1 VGIFPVLLLILPMW
15 NVSATSGFW
24 KASNRNLKRL
34 SVSVVAPRKA
44 FAWIG
49 QRVQMQAPF
58 LAYIDVFWTLMLS
71 AFAVPLALILR
82 EIKLGASVSNWTLTT
97 SIRSESLRSALMC
110 CPECRCAGALG
121 ADVAARAT
129 GST

>member
-1 VGIFPVLLLILPMW
+1 MW

-49 QRVQMQAPF
+49 QRVQMQASF
-58 LAYIDVFWTLMLS
+58 LAYIDVFWTLMLIS
-71 AFAVPLALILR
+71 ASAVPLALILR
-82 EIKLGASVSNWTLTT
+82 EIKL
-97 SIRSESLRSALMC
+97 
-110 CPECRCAGALG
+110 
-121 ADVAARAT
+121 
-129 GST
+129 

>member
-1 VGIFPVLLLILPMW
+1 MW

-49 QRVQMQAPF
+49 QRVQKHASF
-58 LAYIDVFWTLMLS
+58 LAYIDVFWTLMLAS
-71 AFAVPLALILR
+71 AVQLALILR
-82 EIKLGASVSNWTLTT
+82 EVKLGASVS
-97 SIRSESLRSALMC
+97 
-110 CPECRCAGALG
+110 
-121 ADVAARAT
+121 T
-129 GST
+129 GH